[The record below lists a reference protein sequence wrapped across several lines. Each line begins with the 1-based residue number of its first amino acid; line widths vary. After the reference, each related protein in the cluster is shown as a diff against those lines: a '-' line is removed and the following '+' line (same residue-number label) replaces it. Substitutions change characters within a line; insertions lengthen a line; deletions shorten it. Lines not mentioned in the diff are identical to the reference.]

1 MDANK
6 SLLETISFTKQ
17 HLSKCISDIRVGGG
31 VAKSELQSR
40 LDKLNEYESKLKQLN
55 GKAIPKD
62 LGNEIVSFTA
72 DSNKAATLAET
83 QSARLS
89 RNVLL
94 GVLLL
99 VVGVYVYQ
107 KMKG

>member
-1 MDANK
+1 MSANR
-6 SLLETISFTKQ
+6 SLLDTISFTKE

-31 VAKSELQSR
+31 SAKAEMQSR
-40 LDKLNEYESKLKQLN
+40 LDKLSEYEGKLNALN
-55 GKAIPKD
+55 GKAIPKE

-72 DSNKAATLAET
+72 DSNKMATLAET

-89 RNVLL
+89 RNILL
-94 GVLLL
+94 GVVLFA
-99 VVGVYVYQ
+99 VGIYVYQ